1 LFYIKSI
8 IFKLNKNYNNNIFLG
23 YSIEWRNEWIH
34 VHRSDVRCTNG
45 IIHVIDKVLID
56 DNDIEVNAAIT
67 TKSITA
73 LVMVMAQCLVFYY
86 FN

>member
-1 LFYIKSI
+1 MFTTI
-8 IFKLNKNYNNNIFLG
+8 IFVLG

-34 VHRSDVRCTNG
+34 VHRPDVRCTNG

-56 DNDIEVNAAIT
+56 DNDIEVNAASMN
-67 TKSITA
+67 KA
-73 LVMVMAQCLVFYY
+73 VAGMLLVLAPSLVLYY